1 MCLTQNREREK
12 ESAIIGKQC
21 KSPENKCMFWAYQ
34 EGLHQGHKRNAYW
47 AWKVNKLRKG
57 QLGVRSRGS
66 WQTRSVHA
74 RLKAFKC

>member
-1 MCLTQNREREK
+1 
-12 ESAIIGKQC
+12 
-21 KSPENKCMFWAYQ
+21 MFWAYQ

-74 RLKAFKC
+74 HLKAFKC